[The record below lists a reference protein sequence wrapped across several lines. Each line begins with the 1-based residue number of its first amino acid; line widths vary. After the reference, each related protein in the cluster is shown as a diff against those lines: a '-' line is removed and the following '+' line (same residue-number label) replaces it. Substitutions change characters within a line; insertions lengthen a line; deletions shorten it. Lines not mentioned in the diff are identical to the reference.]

1 MADLLR
7 GKLLYIFF
15 RPVTINTDGSHIGT
29 HACILHHGAYF
40 FPVKPVGGD
49 HIGRCKGMR
58 HAGDIKGKNIVLLN
72 LKDLDDAPADYF
84 IVCEGDSTTQ
94 VRAIANNIE
103 KRLKV
108 ERRLSTPHVEGTQHA
123 KWICMDYFDV
133 IVHIFHPETRRFY
146 DLEQLWSDAEKVEYH
161 NL

>member
-1 MADLLR
+1 MVNSKKAVQARTVSNGLQDL
-7 GKLLYIFF
+7 I
-15 RPVTINTDGSHIGT
+15 IDSIS
-29 HACILHHGAYF
+29 
-40 FPVKPVGGD
+40 
-49 HIGRCKGMR
+49 
-58 HAGDIKGKNIVLLN
+58 DIKGKNIVLLN
-72 LKDLDDAPADYF
+72 LKDIDDAPADYF

-94 VRAIANNIE
+94 VRAIASNI
-103 KRLKV
+103 
-108 ERRLSTPHVEGTQHA
+108 ERRLKEERKLNAPHVEGIQHA

>member
-1 MADLLR
+1 MVNTKKAVQASTANSGLQDL
-7 GKLLYIFF
+7 I
-15 RPVTINTDGSHIGT
+15 IDSIS
-29 HACILHHGAYF
+29 
-40 FPVKPVGGD
+40 
-49 HIGRCKGMR
+49 
-58 HAGDIKGKNIVLLN
+58 DIKGKNIVLLN
-72 LKDLDDAPADYF
+72 LKDIDDAPAEYF

-103 KRLKV
+103 KRLRD
-108 ERRLSTPHVEGTQHA
+108 ERRLSAPHVEGTQHA

>member
-1 MADLLR
+1 M
-7 GKLLYIFF
+7 
-15 RPVTINTDGSHIGT
+15 INTKKASQARTVT
-29 HACILHHGAYF
+29 HGLQDLII
-40 FPVKPVGGD
+40 D
-49 HIGRCKGMR
+49 SIS
-58 HAGDIKGKNIVLLN
+58 DIKGKNIVLLN

-103 KRLKV
+103 
-108 ERRLSTPHVEGTQHA
+108 RRLRDEQKLSAPHVEGTQHA

>member
-1 MADLLR
+1 MVNTKKAIQAKTVNNGLQDL
-7 GKLLYIFF
+7 I
-15 RPVTINTDGSHIGT
+15 IDSIS
-29 HACILHHGAYF
+29 
-40 FPVKPVGGD
+40 
-49 HIGRCKGMR
+49 
-58 HAGDIKGKNIVLLN
+58 DIKGKNIVLLN
-72 LKDLDDAPADYF
+72 LKDIDDAPADYF

-103 KRLKV
+103 KRLKI
-108 ERRLSTPHVEGTQHA
+108 ERNLNTPHMEGMQHA

>member
-1 MADLLR
+1 L
-7 GKLLYIFF
+7 
-15 RPVTINTDGSHIGT
+15 INTKKAIQANTVANGLQDLIIDSIS
-29 HACILHHGAYF
+29 
-40 FPVKPVGGD
+40 
-49 HIGRCKGMR
+49 
-58 HAGDIKGKNIVLLN
+58 DIKGKNIVLLN
-72 LKDLDDAPADYF
+72 LKNIDDAPADYF

-103 KRLKV
+103 
-108 ERRLSTPHVEGTQHA
+108 RRLRNEQKLATPHVEGTQHA

-146 DLEQLWSDAEKVEYH
+146 DLEQLWSDAEKIEYH

>member
-1 MADLLR
+1 L
-7 GKLLYIFF
+7 
-15 RPVTINTDGSHIGT
+15 INTKKAIQANTVTNGLQDLIIDSIS
-29 HACILHHGAYF
+29 
-40 FPVKPVGGD
+40 
-49 HIGRCKGMR
+49 
-58 HAGDIKGKNIVLLN
+58 DIKGKNIVLLN
-72 LKDLDDAPADYF
+72 LKNIDDAPADYF

-103 KRLKV
+103 
-108 ERRLSTPHVEGTQHA
+108 RRLRNEQKLGAPHVEGTQHA

-146 DLEQLWSDAEKVEYH
+146 DLEQLWSDAEKIEYH

>member
-1 MADLLR
+1 MVNSKKAVQARTVSNGLQDL
-7 GKLLYIFF
+7 I
-15 RPVTINTDGSHIGT
+15 IDSIS
-29 HACILHHGAYF
+29 
-40 FPVKPVGGD
+40 
-49 HIGRCKGMR
+49 
-58 HAGDIKGKNIVLLN
+58 DIKGKNIVLLN
-72 LKDLDDAPADYF
+72 LKDIVDAPADYF

-94 VRAIANNIE
+94 VRAIAGNI
-103 KRLKV
+103 
-108 ERRLSTPHVEGTQHA
+108 ERRLKEERKLNAPHVEGTQHA